1 MHKSMVYSFWLT
13 L

>member
-1 MHKSMVYSFWLT
+1 MDKSMVYSFWLT